1 MRSWFIAFTATVL
14 CALSLGLFAAP
25 AGATESSN
33 TAVADNSSGLA
44 TGGTL
49 TFTAT
54 VSGAGVTPTGSVT
67 WTVTDP
73 NGAGV
78 ACPPSTLDGSG
89 EGTCTVTD
97 VIAGT
102 YSATADYGGD
112 TTYDGSSGQDT
123 TASIAKATSATTV
136 ADDSSGVATGGSFS
150 FTATVSGPGVTPT
163 GSVTWTVTDP
173 NGAGVACPP
182 STLDGSGEGT
192 CTVTDAIAGTY
203 SAIAGYTNGDANY
216 TGSSGDDTTASV
228 GKATSATAVA
238 DDSSGVATGGD
249 FSFTATVTGAGVTPS
264 GTVTW
269 TVNGPA
275 GSVPC
280 PPSTLDGSGEGTCTV
295 TDVIAGTYSA
305 TADYGGDPN
314 YGTSSDQDST
324 ASISKATAG
333 ITVND
338 NAAGVATGG
347 SFSFTATVSG
357 PGVTPTGSVTWT
369 VTDPNGAGVA
379 CPPSTLDGSGEGTCT
394 VTDAIAG
401 TYSATAD
408 YGGDTN
414 YDSGSGQDTTAS
426 IAKAGSN
433 TAVIDDSPGVATG
446 GMFSFTATVSGV
458 GQTPTGTVSWTVTDP
473 NGQAVVCASSALN
486 GSGQGTC
493 TVTDVLAGTYSATAD
508 YSGDTNYDTSSGHD
522 TTASVVKAASSTG
535 VTDTAAG
542 VVTGGTFAFSA
553 TVTGPG
559 VTPTGTII
567 WTVSG
572 PTGPVSCAPSTL
584 DDNGE
589 GTCTITHAM
598 AGDYSAKADYGGDP
612 NYDTSSAQDTTAHI
626 GIAAQTILF
635 TSVAPNAI
643 FAGPQYNATAQ
654 STSELPVTITSSTT
668 DVCSIS
674 SGQVSFDGVG
684 TCTLNANQEG
694 DAYWSEAVQVTQT
707 FQVNRATP
715 SSPLIINI
723 PTDATEFG
731 TYVAS
736 VFTSGDGATSV
747 SSISTAVCTLGAD
760 GHTITFVGFGVCT
773 LTANVAQGTNYLSGT
788 GGTQS
793 FPVNPAARGYWLVGS
808 DGGIFSFGAAAF
820 YGSMGGTPLQRPVVG
835 ITPSASRTGYWLV
848 ASDGGI
854 FSFGNSS
861 YYGSIPGVGL
871 HPAGSGLPNSLN
883 APIVGMVPSVTG
895 HGYFMVAS
903 DGGVFAFGDA
913 HFAGSCPGIGGC
925 AGSAVSVMPDST
937 GKGYW
942 LVTNVGAVYA
952 FGDAQF
958 YGAPPAQSVPV
969 VDAVPT
975 PDWRGYWLLYANGVV
990 AGFGDASTQGA
1001 PLGYVNGFNPASA
1014 IFPTADGKGY
1024 WVASGRGDVFA
1035 YGDAPYLGSE
1045 AAAGLNG
1052 EIIAAF
1058 GF

>member
-1 MRSWFIAFTATVL
+1 M
-14 CALSLGLFAAP
+14 
-25 AGATESSN
+25 
-33 TAVADNSSGLA
+33 A
-44 TGGTL
+44 TGGIF

-54 VSGAGVTPTGSVT
+54 VSGAGT
-67 WTVTDP
+67 
-73 NGAGV
+73 
-78 ACPPSTLDGSG
+78 
-89 EGTCTVTD
+89 
-97 VIAGT
+97 
-102 YSATADYGGD
+102 
-112 TTYDGSSGQDT
+112 
-123 TASIAKATSATTV
+123 
-136 ADDSSGVATGGSFS
+136 
-150 FTATVSGPGVTPT
+150 
-163 GSVTWTVTDP
+163 
-173 NGAGVACPP
+173 
-182 STLDGSGEGT
+182 
-192 CTVTDAIAGTY
+192 
-203 SAIAGYTNGDANY
+203 
-216 TGSSGDDTTASV
+216 
-228 GKATSATAVA
+228 
-238 DDSSGVATGGD
+238 
-249 FSFTATVTGAGVTPS
+249 
-264 GTVTW
+264 
-269 TVNGPA
+269 
-275 GSVPC
+275 
-280 PPSTLDGSGEGTCTV
+280 
-295 TDVIAGTYSA
+295 
-305 TADYGGDPN
+305 
-314 YGTSSDQDST
+314 
-324 ASISKATAG
+324 
-333 ITVND
+333 
-338 NAAGVATGG
+338 
-347 SFSFTATVSG
+347 
-357 PGVTPTGSVTWT
+357 
-369 VTDPNGAGVA
+369 
-379 CPPSTLDGSGEGTCT
+379 
-394 VTDAIAG
+394 
-401 TYSATAD
+401 
-408 YGGDTN
+408 
-414 YDSGSGQDTTAS
+414 
-426 IAKAGSN
+426 
-433 TAVIDDSPGVATG
+433 
-446 GMFSFTATVSGV
+446 
-458 GQTPTGTVSWTVTDP
+458 TPTGTVSWTVTDP
-473 NGQAVVCASSALN
+473 NGQAVTCAPSTLN
-486 GSGQGTC
+486 GSGMGTC
-493 TVTDVLAGTYSATAD
+493 TVTDVIAGTYSATAD
-508 YSGDTNYDTSSGHD
+508 YSGDTNYDTSSGQD
-522 TTASVVKAASSTG
+522 TTASISKAASSTG
-535 VTDTAAG
+535 VVDTAAG

-553 TVTGPG
+553 TVSGPG
-559 VTPTGTII
+559 VTPTGTIT

-584 DDNGE
+584 DDNGM

-598 AGDYSAKADYGGDP
+598 AGDYSATADYGGDP
-612 NYDTSSAQDTTAHI
+612 NYDASSGQDTTAHI
-626 GIAAQTILF
+626 GIAAQTIIF
-635 TSVAPNAI
+635 TSTAPNAV
-643 FAGPQYNATAQ
+643 FAGPAYGATAE
-654 STSELPVTITSSTT
+654 STSGLAVAITSSTT

-694 DAYWSEAVQVTQT
+694 DAYWSEAVQVTQN

-715 SSPLIINI
+715 SSPIIINI
-723 PTDATEFG
+723 PTNATEFG

-736 VFTSGDGATSV
+736 VFTSGDGASSV
-747 SSISTAVCTLGAD
+747 TSISTAVCTVGGD

-773 LTANVAQGTNYLSGT
+773 LTANVAQGTHYLSGT
-788 GGTQS
+788 GSTQS

-925 AGSAVSVMPDST
+925 VGSAVSVMPDST

-942 LVTNVGAVYA
+942 LVTNLGAVYA

-958 YGAPPAQSVPV
+958 YGAPAAQSVPV

-990 AGFGDASTQGA
+990 AGFGDATTQGA